1 MLKSNPLR
9 EGLSLRGEYK
19 LGNGVVLHNQ
29 FTDAGLV
36 GVLAAAFQNSYPVSG
51 LHIGLCQ
58 AVPGRAL
65 TLADLIE
72 PSIGVNGYARQAIN
86 RDAVDWLTTGTQ
98 ADDPFIE
105 TKTYVFAATGAA
117 FDQEVTRLFLT
128 PEATATTGDV
138 WAVSAAFETPKLI
151 DPLTLEADRSFTYR
165 VYGV

>member
-1 MLKSNPLR
+1 M
-9 EGLSLRGEYK
+9 RGEYHFA
-19 LGNGVVLHNQ
+19 NGVVLHNQ
-29 FTDAGLV
+29 FTDTGLAA
-36 GVLAAAFQNSYPVSG
+36 VLAAAFQNVYPVGG
-51 LHIGLCQ
+51 LYIGLCQ

-72 PSIGVNGYARQAIN
+72 PTIGVNGYARQVVN

-105 TKTYVFAATGAA
+105 TKQYVFAAVTAA

-128 PEATATTGDV
+128 PEATATVGDV

-151 DPLTLEADRSFTYR
+151 DPLTLEADRTFTYR